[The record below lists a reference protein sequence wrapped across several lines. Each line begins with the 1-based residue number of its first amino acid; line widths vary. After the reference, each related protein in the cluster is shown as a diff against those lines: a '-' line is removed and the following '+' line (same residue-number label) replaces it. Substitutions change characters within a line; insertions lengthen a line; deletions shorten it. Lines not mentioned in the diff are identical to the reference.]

1 MDPLSQGVL
10 GSALPQSLTRN
21 NKNLFIVGIIG
32 FLSGMAP
39 DLDIFIKSTTDPLL
53 FLEFHRQFTHSLIF
67 IPIGGLICA
76 SIFYLLFRNII
87 QLTFKQTFIY
97 ATLGYGTHG
106 LLDACTSYG
115 TLLLWPFSFERFS
128 WNNISIVD
136 PLFTLPILSL
146 IIIAIYKK
154 RNFYAKV
161 AMCWAIVYLSIGL
174 FLNLYAKNITQD
186 LINARGHQ
194 STNITI
200 KPSLGNLLLW
210 KSIYEYEDFFY
221 TDGIRILPSKKIFNG
236 TRVKKLNIQNSFPN
250 LDTKSQQFK
259 DIQRFAWFSNH
270 HLAISEINPNIII
283 DARYSLLPN
292 EISGLWGI
300 EINENFG
307 QTEHVKFI
315 TNRNMSSK
323 RLKMLWDMI
332 WSD

>member
-10 GSALPQSLTRN
+10 GSALPQSLTKN
-21 NKNLFIVGIIG
+21 NSNLFIVGIIG
-32 FLSGMAP
+32 FLSGIAP
-39 DLDIFIKSTTDPLL
+39 DLDIFIRSTTDPLL
-53 FLEFHRQFTHSLIF
+53 FLEFHRQFTHSLVF

-136 PLFTLPILSL
+136 PLFTLPILFL
-146 IIIAIYKK
+146 IIISIYKK

-161 AMCWAIVYLSIGL
+161 AMLWAITYLSLGI

-186 LINARGHQ
+186 LINSRGHQ

-200 KPSLGNLLLW
+200 KPSLGNLFLW

-221 TDGIRILPSKKIFNG
+221 TDGIRILPSKKILNG

-250 LDTKSQQFK
+250 LNEESQQFK

-292 EISGLWGI
+292 QISGLWGI
-300 EINENFG
+300 EINEHLG

-315 TNRNMSSK
+315 TNRNMSLN

>member
-10 GSALPQSLTRN
+10 GSALPQSLTKN

-67 IPIGGLICA
+67 IPIGGFICA

-136 PLFTLPILSL
+136 PLFTLPILFF

-154 RNFYAKV
+154 RNFYAKM
-161 AMCWAIVYLSIGL
+161 AMCWALAYLSLGL

-186 LINARGHQ
+186 LIIARGHQ

-250 LDTKSQQFK
+250 LNTKSQQFK

-300 EINENFG
+300 EINENLS
-307 QTEHVKFI
+307 QTEHIKFI

>member
-10 GSALPQSLTRN
+10 GSALPQSLTKN

-53 FLEFHRQFTHSLIF
+53 FLEFHRQFTHSIIF

-136 PLFTLPILSL
+136 PLFTLPILFL
-146 IIIAIYKK
+146 IIISIYKK
-154 RNFYAKV
+154 K
-161 AMCWAIVYLSIGL
+161 
-174 FLNLYAKNITQD
+174 
-186 LINARGHQ
+186 
-194 STNITI
+194 
-200 KPSLGNLLLW
+200 
-210 KSIYEYEDFFY
+210 E
-221 TDGIRILPSKKIFNG
+221 IFM
-236 TRVKKLNIQNSFPN
+236 
-250 LDTKSQQFK
+250 
-259 DIQRFAWFSNH
+259 QRW
-270 HLAISEINPNIII
+270 LC
-283 DARYSLLPN
+283 
-292 EISGLWGI
+292 
-300 EINENFG
+300 FG
-307 QTEHVKFI
+307 
-315 TNRNMSSK
+315 R
-323 RLKMLWDMI
+323 
-332 WSD
+332 

>member
-1 MDPLSQGVL
+1 LDPLSQGVL
-10 GSALPQSLTRN
+10 GSALPQSLTKN
-21 NKNLFIVGIIG
+21 NSNLFIIGIIG

-67 IPIGGLICA
+67 IPIGSLICA

-87 QLTFKQTFIY
+87 KLTFKQTFLY

-128 WNNISIVD
+128 LNNISIVD
-136 PLFTLPILSL
+136 PLFTLPILLL
-146 IIIAIYKK
+146 IILSIYKK

-161 AMCWAIVYLSIGL
+161 AMFWAITYLSLGI
-174 FLNLYAKNITQD
+174 FLNLYAKKITQD
-186 LINARGHQ
+186 LINSRGHQ

-200 KPSLGNLLLW
+200 KPSLGNLFLW

-221 TDGIRILPSKKIFNG
+221 TDGIRILPYKKIFNG
-236 TRVKKLNIQNSFPN
+236 TRLKKLSIQNSFPS
-250 LDTKSQQFK
+250 LDKESQQFK

-270 HLAISEINPNIII
+270 HLAVSEINPNIII

-292 EISGLWGI
+292 EFSGLWGI
-300 EINENFG
+300 EINESLG
-307 QTEHVKFI
+307 QTEHIKFI

>member
-136 PLFTLPILSL
+136 PLFTLPILFL
-146 IIIAIYKK
+146 IIISIYKK
-154 RNFYAKV
+154 SSFYSKV
-161 AMCWAIVYLSIGL
+161 AMCWAITYLSLGL

-186 LINARGHQ
+186 LINSRGHQ

-200 KPSLGNLLLW
+200 KPSLGNLFLW
-210 KSIYEYEDFFY
+210 KSIYEYKDFFY
-221 TDGIRILPSKKIFNG
+221 TDGIRILPSKKILNG

-250 LDTKSQQFK
+250 LDKESQQFK

-292 EISGLWGI
+292 QISGLWGI
-300 EINENFG
+300 EINEHLG

-315 TNRNMSSK
+315 TNRDMSSK

>member
-1 MDPLSQGVL
+1 LDPLSQGVL
-10 GSALPQSLTRN
+10 GSALPQSLTKN
-21 NKNLFIVGIIG
+21 NNNLFIVGIIG

-53 FLEFHRQFTHSLIF
+53 FLEFHRQFSHSLIF
-67 IPIGGLICA
+67 IPFGGLICA
-76 SIFYLLFRNII
+76 SFFYLLFRTII
-87 QLTFKQTFIY
+87 HLTFKQTFIY

-136 PLFTLPILSL
+136 PLFTLPILFL
-146 IIIAIYKK
+146 IIISIYKK

-161 AMCWAIVYLSIGL
+161 AMFWAITYLSLGI
-174 FLNLYAKNITQD
+174 FLNLYAKNITQE
-186 LINARGHQ
+186 LINSRGHQ
-194 STNITI
+194 SKNITI

-236 TRVKKLNIQNSFPN
+236 TKIKKLNIQNSFPN
-250 LDTKSQQFK
+250 LDKESQQFK

-270 HLAISEINPNIII
+270 HLAVSEINPNIII

-300 EINENFG
+300 EINKKFG

>member
-10 GSALPQSLTRN
+10 GSALPQSLTKN

-87 QLTFKQTFIY
+87 QLNFKQTFIY

-136 PLFTLPILSL
+136 PLFTLPILFL
-146 IIIAIYKK
+146 IIISMYKK
-154 RNFYAKV
+154 RNFYAKL
-161 AMCWAIVYLSIGL
+161 AMLWAIAYLILGL
-174 FLNLYAKNITQD
+174 FLNLYAKNITED
-186 LINARGHQ
+186 LINARGHK

-221 TDGIRILPSKKIFNG
+221 TDGIRILPSQKIFNG

-250 LDTKSQQFK
+250 LDKKSQQFK

-300 EINENFG
+300 EINENLS
-307 QTEHVKFI
+307 QTEHIKFI

-323 RLKMLWDMI
+323 RLKKLWDMI
-332 WSD
+332 WSN

>member
-10 GSALPQSLTRN
+10 GSALPQSLTKN

-39 DLDIFIKSTTDPLL
+39 DLDIFIRSRTDPLL
-53 FLEFHRQFTHSLIF
+53 FLEFHRQFTHSIIF

-136 PLFTLPILSL
+136 PLFTLPILLL
-146 IIIAIYKK
+146 IIISIYKK

-161 AMCWAIVYLSIGL
+161 AMCWAITYLSLGI

-186 LINARGHQ
+186 LINSRGHQ
-194 STNITI
+194 STKITI
-200 KPSLGNLLLW
+200 KPSLGNLFLW

-236 TRVKKLNIQNSFPN
+236 TRLKKLNIQNSFPN
-250 LDTKSQQFK
+250 LDKESQQFK

-270 HLAISEINPNIII
+270 HLAVSEINPNIII

-300 EINENFG
+300 EINESFG
-307 QTEHVKFI
+307 HTEHIKFI

>member
-10 GSALPQSLTRN
+10 GSALPQSLTKN
-21 NKNLFIVGIIG
+21 NKNLFIVGTIG

-39 DLDIFIKSTTDPLL
+39 DLDIFIKSSVDPLL
-53 FLEFHRQFTHSLIF
+53 FLEFHRQFSHSLIF
-67 IPIGGLICA
+67 IPVGGFICA

-87 QLTFKQTFIY
+87 QLTFKQTFMY

-136 PLFTLPILSL
+136 PLFTLPILFL
-146 IIIAIYKK
+146 IIISIYKK
-154 RNFYAKV
+154 RNFYSKMAV
-161 AMCWAIVYLSIGL
+161 CWGIIYLSIGL
-174 FLNLYAKNITQD
+174 FLNLYAKNITQE
-186 LINARGHQ
+186 LINTRGHK

-200 KPSLGNLLLW
+200 KPSLGNLFLW
-210 KSIYEYEDFFY
+210 KSIYEYEGVFF

-236 TRVKKLNIQNSFPN
+236 TKIKKLDVQNSFPK
-250 LDTKSQQFK
+250 LDKESQQFK
-259 DIQRFAWFSNH
+259 DIQRFAWFSNR
-270 HLAISEINPNIII
+270 HLAVSKKNPNIII

-292 EISGLWGI
+292 EISELWGI
-300 EINENFG
+300 EINEHLG
-307 QTEHVKFI
+307 QTEHVKFV

-323 RLKMLWDMI
+323 KLKILWDMI